1 MNPFDIIIDNKV
13 YEYIDSILLNDKYYV
28 AFMDDDATYIK
39 EYKIKNNNIELYD
52 IDDDLAETVWEM
64 IK

>member
-28 AFMDDDATYIK
+28 AFMDNDATYIK

-52 IDDDLAETVWEM
+52 IDDDLAETIWEM

>member
-1 MNPFDIIIDNKV
+1 MNPFDIIIDDKV

-52 IDDDLAETVWEM
+52 IADNLAETIWEM
-64 IK
+64 LK

>member
-1 MNPFDIIIDNKV
+1 MNPFDIIIDDKV

-28 AFMDDDATYIK
+28 AFMVDDATYIK

-52 IDDDLAETVWEM
+52 IDDDLAETIWEM

>member
-1 MNPFDIIIDNKV
+1 MNPFDIIIDDKV

-28 AFMDDDATYIK
+28 AFMDDNATYIK

-52 IDDDLAETVWEM
+52 IDDDVAETIWEM

>member
-1 MNPFDIIIDNKV
+1 MNPFDIIIDDKV

-52 IDDDLAETVWEM
+52 IDDDLAETIWEM